1 MLAISEWN
9 YNYTERWIP
18 CRHGVTYFIT
28 NSAHPNSPMCH
39 HKLILIEINYI
50 RVLTLKINLF
60 PRMPGGTLSKKSN
73 KKNFSHFLLSNG
85 ILLTKSN
92 KLTFF
97 YGFFNR
103 IHLTKCNKKNAHIW
117 RASHP
122 YKIQQEK
129 CSDFFMPPPTEFTSQ
144 NPTFLV
150 GLCEVN
156 SVEEGMKKC
165 EHFCFSFA
173 HISGASHPY
182 KMQQEKC

>member
-1 MLAISEWN
+1 MLAIRKWN

-92 KLTFF
+92 
-97 YGFFNR
+97 
-103 IHLTKCNKKNAHIW
+103 
-117 RASHP
+117 
-122 YKIQQEK
+122 EK
-129 CSDFFMPPPTEFTSQ
+129 CSHFFMASLTEFTSQ
-144 NPTFLV
+144 NATRKMLTFGVRLI
-150 GLCEVN
+150 LTKSN
-156 SVEEGMKKC
+156 KKSAQIFSC
-165 EHFCFSFA
+165 LLQQNLPHKIQHFLLD
-173 HISGASHPY
+173 Y
-182 KMQQEKC
+182 VR